1 MSAVTR
7 FAPSPTGFL
16 HIGGART
23 ALFSYLVAKNLGG
36 KFLLRIEDTDRER
49 STQEAVD
56 AIFEG
61 MEWLGLKS
69 DFDSVYQTQRFDRYR
84 EVIGQMLAAG
94 TAYYCYATREELDAM
109 RAEQMARKEKPR
121 YDGRWR
127 PEAGK
132 TLPEPPAGV
141 PPVVRFKNPVE
152 GEVVLDDLIKGP
164 IVFAN
169 AELDDLIIARADG
182 VPTYNF
188 CVVVDDWDMGITHV
202 IRGDDHVNNTPR
214 QINILKALGAEPPA
228 YAHVSMILG
237 ADGAKL
243 SKRHGA
249 LGVMEYRAMGFLPEA
264 LLNYLV
270 RLGWS
275 HGDQELF
282 TRQEMIEKFDLSK
295 VSSSAARF
303 DMEKAYWVNHQYLKS
318 VDPIV
323 VVPEFEWHLRRMGLD
338 PANGPSL
345 VDVILAQRE
354 RCRTLLEMAEKS
366 QFLFTQLE
374 TEVPNGTQVISMPSI
389 GPATTIGTPT
399 IVKLNP
405 KDVAKHLTVANAE
418 LLSDLASEL
427 KKLSSW
433 DTPLLLSAINEFADS
448 RFPPNEI
455 TTAPK
460 VESQKPLHGSPSLGK
475 VAQPLRVAIVGMA
488 VSPPIDQTLAL
499 LGRERTLA
507 RLDAA
512 VAWARSRA
520 SA

>member
-69 DFDSVYQTQRFDRYR
+69 DFDSVYQTQRFDRYK
-84 EVIGQMLAAG
+84 EVIAQMLAAG

-141 PPVVRFKNPVE
+141 PPVVRFRNPVE

-169 AELDDLIIARADG
+169 TELDDLIIARADG

-318 VDPIV
+318 VDPEV

-345 VDVILAQRE
+345 VDVILSQRE

-366 QFLFTQLE
+366 HFLYADLSGYNEKDAAKHFNADGLHALAGLYKTLKALE
-374 TEVPNGTQVISMPSI
+374 TWDAPTLHAAVNGF
-389 GPATTIGTPT
+389 AEAE
-399 IVKLNP
+399 KL
-405 KDVAKHLTVANAE
+405 
-418 LLSDLASEL
+418 
-427 KKLSSW
+427 
-433 DTPLLLSAINEFADS
+433 
-448 RFPPNEI
+448 
-455 TTAPK
+455 
-460 VESQKPLHGSPSLGK
+460 GLGK

>member
-1 MSAVTR
+1 MSAVSR

-23 ALFSYLVAKNLGG
+23 ALFSYLVAKRLGG

-61 MEWLGLKS
+61 MAWLGLKS
-69 DFDSVYQTQRFDRYR
+69 DFAPVYQTQRFDRYR
-84 EVIGQMLAAG
+84 EVIAQMLAAG
-94 TAYYCYATREELDAM
+94 TAYHCYCTREELDAM
-109 RAEQMARKEKPR
+109 RAEQQARKEKPR

-132 TLPEPPAGV
+132 TLPPIPDGV
-141 PPVVRFKNPVE
+141 PPVVRFRNPVE
-152 GEVVLDDLIKGP
+152 GDVVLDDLIKGQ
-164 IVFAN
+164 ITFAN
-169 AELDDLIIARADG
+169 HELDDLIIARADG

-214 QINILKALGAEPPA
+214 QINILKALGAALPQ

-249 LGVMEYRAMGFLPEA
+249 LGVMEYRTMGFMPEA

-282 TRQEMIEKFDLSK
+282 TRDEMIALFDLYK

-303 DMEKAYWVNHQYLKS
+303 DMEKAYWVNHQYLK
-318 VDPIV
+318 VTDPAVIE
-323 VVPEFEWHLRRMGLD
+323 PEFDWHLRRLGVD
-338 PANGPSL
+338 PANGPAL
-345 VDVILAQRE
+345 QDVILAQRE
-354 RCRTLLEMAEKS
+354 RCRTLAEMAEKS
-366 QFLFTQLE
+366 LFLYADLQGYNE
-374 TEVPNGTQVISMPSI
+374 
-389 GPATTIGTPT
+389 
-399 IVKLNP
+399 
-405 KDVAKHLTVANAE
+405 KDAAKHLTDEGQRLLAE
-418 LLSDLASEL
+418 LRAEL
-427 KKLSSW
+427 QLVADWS
-433 DTPLLLSAINEFADS
+433 TAALHEAVNRFAEV
-448 RFPPNEI
+448 RG
-455 TTAPK
+455 
-460 VESQKPLHGSPSLGK
+460 LGLGK
-475 VAQPLRVAIVGMA
+475 VAQPIRVAVVGMA

-512 VAWARSRA
+512 VAWARPRA
-520 SA
+520 QA

>member
-1 MSAVTR
+1 MSAVSR

-23 ALFSYLVAKNLGG
+23 ALFSYLVAKRLGG

-61 MEWLGLKS
+61 MAWLGLKS
-69 DFDSVYQTQRFDRYR
+69 DFAPVYQTQRFDRYR
-84 EVIGQMLAAG
+84 EVIAQMLAAG
-94 TAYYCYATREELDAM
+94 TAYHCYCTREELDAM
-109 RAEQMARKEKPR
+109 RAEQQARKEKPR

-132 TLPEPPAGV
+132 TLPPIPDGV
-141 PPVVRFKNPVE
+141 PPVVRFRNPVE
-152 GEVVLDDLIKGP
+152 GDVVLDDLIKGP
-164 IVFAN
+164 ITFAN
-169 AELDDLIIARADG
+169 HELDDLIIARADG

-214 QINILKALGAEPPA
+214 QINILKALGAALPQ

-249 LGVMEYRAMGFLPEA
+249 LGVMEYRTMGFMPEA

-282 TRQEMIEKFDLSK
+282 TRDEMIALFDLSK

-303 DMEKAYWVNHQYLKS
+303 DMEKAYWVNHQYLK
-318 VDPIV
+318 VTDPAVIE
-323 VVPEFEWHLRRMGLD
+323 PEFDWHLRRLGVD
-338 PANGPSL
+338 PANGPAL
-345 VDVILAQRE
+345 QDVILAQRE
-354 RCRTLLEMAEKS
+354 RCRTLAEMAEKS
-366 QFLFTQLE
+366 LFLYADLQGYNE
-374 TEVPNGTQVISMPSI
+374 
-389 GPATTIGTPT
+389 
-399 IVKLNP
+399 
-405 KDVAKHLTVANAE
+405 KDAAKHLTDEGQRLLAE
-418 LLSDLASEL
+418 LRAEL
-427 KKLSSW
+427 QLVADWS
-433 DTPLLLSAINEFADS
+433 TPALHEAVNRFAEV
-448 RFPPNEI
+448 RG
-455 TTAPK
+455 
-460 VESQKPLHGSPSLGK
+460 LGLGK
-475 VAQPLRVAIVGMA
+475 VAQPIRVAVVGMA

-512 VAWARSRA
+512 VAWARPRA
-520 SA
+520 QA

>member
-69 DFDSVYQTQRFDRYR
+69 DFDSVYQTQRFDRYK
-84 EVIGQMLAAG
+84 EVIGQMLEAG
-94 TAYYCYATREELDAM
+94 TAYYCYATKEELDAM

-141 PPVVRFKNPVE
+141 PPVVRFRNPVE

-169 AELDDLIIARADG
+169 TELDDLIIARADG

-214 QINILKALGAEPPA
+214 QINILKALGAETPA

-318 VDPIV
+318 VDSEV
-323 VVPEFEWHLRRMGLD
+323 VVPEFDWHLRRMGLD

-345 VDVILAQRE
+345 VDVILSQRE

-366 QFLFTQLE
+366 HFLYADLSGYNEKDAAKHFNADGLHALAGLYKTLKALE
-374 TEVPNGTQVISMPSI
+374 TWDAPTLHTAVNGY
-389 GPATTIGTPT
+389 
-399 IVKLNP
+399 
-405 KDVAKHLTVANAE
+405 AE
-418 LLSDLASEL
+418 
-427 KKLSSW
+427 
-433 DTPLLLSAINEFADS
+433 SAG
-448 RFPPNEI
+448 
-455 TTAPK
+455 
-460 VESQKPLHGSPSLGK
+460 LGLGK